1 MKACP
6 VKITL
11 GEMKKKMRRRQR
23 KKEEQSFIV
32 LERSK
37 KGYAENGIPL
47 VERMNGV

>member
-6 VKITL
+6 VKITF
-11 GEMKKKMRRRQR
+11 GEMKKKMRRQR

-47 VERMNGV
+47 VGRMNGV